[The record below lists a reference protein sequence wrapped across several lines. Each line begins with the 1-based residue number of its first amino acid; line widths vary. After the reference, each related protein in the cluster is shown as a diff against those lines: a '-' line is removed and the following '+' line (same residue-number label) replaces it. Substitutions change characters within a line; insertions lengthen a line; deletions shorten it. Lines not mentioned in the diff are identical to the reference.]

1 MLILSDLHRI
11 VNGLLKTALGVPA
24 GSTTTLTVAQDQTFR
39 IESVKCLATIM
50 KSMSAWMDQQLR
62 IGEFSP
68 GSSENLNSMDSQNIH
83 NGEEGSGMDYE
94 LQFDT
99 SNSDVTDSSSL
110 EQRRAYKMELQV

>member
-1 MLILSDLHRI
+1 
-11 VNGLLKTALGVPA
+11 
-24 GSTTTLTVAQDQTFR
+24 
-39 IESVKCLATIM
+39 
-50 KSMSAWMDQQLR
+50 MSAWMDQQLR
-62 IGEFSP
+62 IGELSP

-110 EQRRAYKMELQV
+110 EQRRAYKMELQVWLLT

>member
-1 MLILSDLHRI
+1 
-11 VNGLLKTALGVPA
+11 
-24 GSTTTLTVAQDQTFR
+24 
-39 IESVKCLATIM
+39 
-50 KSMSAWMDQQLR
+50 MDQQLR

-99 SNSDVTDSSSL
+99 SNSDVTDSSLL
-110 EQRRAYKMELQV
+110 EQRRAYKMELQVWLLT